1 MRLPALA
8 TVLVALMCQSAA
20 RAQQSW
26 TEPERGSELRAD
38 LMDAIRPIAEWQ
50 LGDPVEFVVQ
60 DLRVSGQVAFAML
73 LPQRPGGGAI
83 DLADTP
89 MVRWFNRDPAEM
101 DGAAM
106 QVLFQQSGRM
116 WVPVDYAIG
125 ATDAWW
131 DWDIYCPRFRRV
143 IPEVCR
149 FE

>member
-1 MRLPALA
+1 MRLFALLTVALA
-8 TVLVALMCQSAA
+8 LMSLNAA
-20 RAQQSW
+20 RAQQPW
-26 TEPERGSELRAD
+26 FEPERGSVLRAD

-60 DLRVSGQVAFAML
+60 DLRVSGNVAFAML
-73 LPQRPGGGAI
+73 LPQRPGGGVI
-83 DLADTP
+83 ELSETP
-89 MVRWFNRDPAEM
+89 MVRWFNRDPSEM

-106 QVLFQQSGRM
+106 QVLYQQSGRM

-131 DWDIYCPRFRRV
+131 DWDIYCPRFKRV